1 MDQQPS
7 RTAMMAAAGR
17 AAHLIVDREPY
28 LFEDT
33 VAARLLGDQAEE
45 LIGYHRR
52 YGEHL
57 ILRGTR
63 AQVNARSRYAEG
75 RLREGFSQYV
85 ILGAGLDTFGYR
97 SPGLGRPAV
106 YEVDHPATQ
115 EWKRELLASAG
126 IPTDHVEFVGV
137 DFETDN
143 LTQELMAHGLD
154 PEHPALISWL
164 GVSMYLTEAAVGRTL
179 AGLFHFPAGSELV
192 MEYALPPALRDASG
206 TAYADVA
213 LAATAEQGEPWL
225 SFFTPD
231 TLTALLHR
239 HGFDVVEHVSQRD
252 AVDPA
257 LWRRTDG
264 LAPVDL
270 CRLVRAVA
278 VR

>member
-33 VAARLLGDQAEE
+33 VAVRLLGDRAGE
-45 LIGYHRR
+45 LIEYHRQ

-63 AQVNARSRYAEG
+63 AQVTARSRYTEA

-97 SPGLGRPAV
+97 SSGAGHPAV

-115 EWKRELLASAG
+115 EWKRELLAAAG
-126 IPTDHVEFVGV
+126 IPTDRVEFVGV
-137 DFETDN
+137 DFETDD
-143 LTQELMAHGLD
+143 LAEKLVTHGLD
-154 PEHPALISWL
+154 PEQPALISWL

-179 AGLFHFPAGSELV
+179 AGLFPLPVGSELV
-192 MEYALPPALRDASG
+192 MEYALPPALRDESG
-206 TAYADVA
+206 TAYAEVA

-225 SFFTPD
+225 SFFTPG
-231 TLTALLHR
+231 TLAALLCR
-239 HGFDVVEHVSQRD
+239 HGFEVVEHVSQRG

-264 LAPVDL
+264 LTPVDL